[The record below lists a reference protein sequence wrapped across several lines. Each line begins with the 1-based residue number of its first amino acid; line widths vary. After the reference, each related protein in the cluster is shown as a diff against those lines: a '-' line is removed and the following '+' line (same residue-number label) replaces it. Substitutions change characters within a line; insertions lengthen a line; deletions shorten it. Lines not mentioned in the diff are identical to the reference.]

1 MIQTMTRWHMLPE
14 LVLLAFFKAKVPTE
28 NEVNIFSA
36 FLAAA
41 GASFSSLTSQL
52 QDLCYLAFIQVA

>member
-28 NEVNIFSA
+28 NEVNLYFQHFLQLLGTLSA
-36 FLAAA
+36 H
-41 GASFSSLTSQL
+41 
-52 QDLCYLAFIQVA
+52 